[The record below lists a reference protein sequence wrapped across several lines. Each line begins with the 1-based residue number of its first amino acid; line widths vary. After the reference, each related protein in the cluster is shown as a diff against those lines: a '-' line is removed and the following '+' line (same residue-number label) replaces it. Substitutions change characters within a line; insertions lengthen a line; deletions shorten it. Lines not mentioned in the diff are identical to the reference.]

1 MSQKSFAQGTNS
13 PAGSGVCVL
22 VLWLLV
28 RHMQSASTLYWSK
41 TRCHA
46 DVCHAAST
54 PEMGS
59 LSLDIHGVSWLKGR
73 QSDMF
78 SARAWPGEALHCM
91 SR

>member
-1 MSQKSFAQGTNS
+1 MVGCVSQKSFAQSTKS
-13 PAGSGVCVL
+13 PAGSSVCEL

-59 LSLDIHGVSWLKGR
+59 LSLDIQMQACKKVTLGSLMMAMKT
-73 QSDMF
+73 
-78 SARAWPGEALHCM
+78 CT
-91 SR
+91 